1 MAQMNLEQMLTHS
14 AQAARLLKAVA
25 NERRLVILC
34 YLLENELSVTE
45 MNEKLGLSQ
54 SALSQHLAVLR
65 RQKLVKTRRDA
76 QTVYYRLHSHEAQA
90 LIGLLDSLYGGQAP
104 T

>member
-1 MAQMNLEQMLTHS
+1 M
-14 AQAARLLKAVA
+14 LKAVA
-25 NERRLVILC
+25 NERRLLILC

-65 RQKLVKTRRDA
+65 RQKLVKTRKDA
-76 QTVYYRLHSHEAQA
+76 QTVYYRLHSTEAQA
-90 LIGLLDSLYGGQAP
+90 LIGLLDSLYREPAP
-104 T
+104 V